1 MENPVGRGDAQNDIK
16 NDMEKLEQ
24 LWGEKLRRYAELLAS
39 YCDALAQK
47 STVIFEEGFA

>member
-1 MENPVGRGDAQNDIK
+1 VESPIEHGDGQNDIK
-16 NDMEKLEQ
+16 NDLRKLEQ